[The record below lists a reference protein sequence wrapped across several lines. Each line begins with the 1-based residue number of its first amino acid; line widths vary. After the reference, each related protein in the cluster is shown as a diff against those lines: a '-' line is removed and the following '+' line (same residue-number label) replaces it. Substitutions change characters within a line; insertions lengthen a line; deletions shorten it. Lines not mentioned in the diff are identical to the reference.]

1 MERAQR
7 AGATMDQVV
16 NSVKQVTTI
25 MHEISTASR
34 EQSIGV
40 DQVNQAVNHM
50 DQVTQQNA
58 GLVEEAAAAAI
69 SLADEAGHLRDAFS
83 LFKFER
89 TRHARLTAVNSARGA
104 QQTRQAPKCLAA

>member
-1 MERAQR
+1 
-7 AGATMDQVV
+7 MDQVV

-83 LFKFER
+83 LFQFER
-89 TRHARLTAVNSARGA
+89 SRHARLAAVKPARGA
-104 QQTRQAPKCLAA
+104 PQSRTAPKRLAA